1 MSAPCGFVGRTGGW
15 KWALCKERVQRLL
28 WYNAQMRKLPRILSI
43 IGAIAA
49 ISAMYAFRQWT
60 QMPGGWITS
69 SSVIPISSYENLPSG
84 PAQSVIYVSNTSASS
99 LPRANVR
106 GPRATPID
114 AIVVAHQDDWQ
125 LFMGD
130 VVARRV
136 QAGGRV
142 VFIYLTAGD
151 DGRDSIYW
159 ATRERAALASTR
171 IAVGVPPTDSAAEQC
186 SSVSAFDHAIRKCRI
201 ANTDSYFFRLPDG
214 HRNGIGFARHSYQS
228 LRKLRLKRIT
238 SISAVDGSAAYNSWA
253 DVMSTVGALI
263 GVSSADRIATVHTS
277 DPSVVV
283 NPHDHFDHRMAGL
296 LVYDSRKQ
304 NGWNVVYYTGYA
316 LATRA
321 ANRSEDQVRQKTS
334 LFLAYDKVMTKTN
347 AKWSAYRE
355 RPAFYSEC
363 MQRTYARRITSR

>member
-1 MSAPCGFVGRTGGW
+1 MSRIVVLALVLAVNANAQSAPP
-15 KWALCKERVQRLL
+15 ASLD
-28 WYNAQMRKLPRILSI
+28 A
-43 IGAIAA
+43 
-49 ISAMYAFRQWT
+49 
-60 QMPGGWITS
+60 
-69 SSVIPISSYENLPSG
+69 VI
-84 PAQSVIYVSNTSASS
+84 
-99 LPRANVR
+99 
-106 GPRATPID
+106 
-114 AIVVAHQDDWQ
+114 VAHQDDWQ

-136 QAGGRV
+136 QAGSRV

-151 DGRDSIYW
+151 DGRDSLYW
-159 ATRERAALASTR
+159 IARERGALASTHVAAGV
-171 IAVGVPPTDSAAEQC
+171 AVTDSATDRC
-186 SSVSAFDHAIRKCRI
+186 SIVTAIDHAIRKCTI
-201 ANTDSYFFRLPDG
+201 ANTESYFFRLPDG

-238 SISAVDGSAAYNSWA
+238 TISALDGSASYKGWG
-253 DVMSTVGALI
+253 DVMSTVNALI
-263 GVSSADRIATVHTS
+263 GKSSADRIVTVHTS

-304 NGWNVVYYTGYA
+304 NRWNVVYYTGYA

-334 LFLAYDKVMTKTN
+334 LFLAYDKVMTQTN

-355 RPAFYSEC
+355 RPAFYSQC
-363 MQRTYARRITSR
+363 MLRTYARRITSP